1 MDVPVPDESSAHGAH
16 GGAMSE
22 QSGGGSSF
30 PPAKPLTATKPEAVV
45 SGERLRVP
53 SIVSPANAGERLW
66 GGRIRIVAEVGRGAM
81 AQVLRGTDLKLGRD
95 LALKVLPLPRSET
108 PRTVLARFAEEAQVT
123 AQLEHPNIVPVHNLG
138 VDPDG
143 RAYFSMKLIRGQ
155 SLESILEKRRQNDP
169 ETLERFG
176 LRRLLDVFLQ
186 VCQAI
191 EYAHARGVIHRDLKP
206 ANIMV
211 GDFGEVLVADW
222 GVAKLIEHADESRHV
237 VKAVSSIA
245 TDEAAET
252 PRPAGP
258 IDVKSIRAGQK
269 AWATQSGTVIGTPA
283 YMSPE
288 QATGAA
294 VDERTDVY
302 ALGVILYEILCGEV
316 PFDDEDPV
324 RTIARVL
331 TETPPRPS
339 QKNPSA
345 PRALEALALRL
356 LEKQAERRTITIP
369 QIRAHVQNYIEGIG
383 VDYRRASIGASLL
396 WIVAAVVLFAF
407 LVWYLTGR
415 SIASVLALGPP
426 AVLNAVGWFVLVV
439 ALGYPLWAEY
449 LNLQQARV
457 EHDRFREANP
467 LERFVARYL
476 AHRTF
481 SATVAP
487 LFQLGA
493 ILELVSLAVFQA
505 PIPEESLE
513 VMQKVSYQMRAEWAQ
528 ALIVVLVFMFAY
540 LVLLSTEVRFARKL
554 DRYDLLVGRPAWE
567 SLWPLFLVGVLLLSI
582 LMTAS
587 LDWVPEGSDPTWV
600 AFFREQV
607 IDPPL
612 NVFEIVKNMVFQG
625 TFLFGLVAASMLLAF
640 PFAEILAS
648 LRMAYYPTDE
658 AQVASHSSYFMRSLA
673 IFRVARANWLYG
685 GAMIGSLTA
694 ITVLTENSERPL
706 MAKVVDILGP
716 SLVGF
721 VGYWATRRYVRRF
734 LLHSPTVRRLV
745 EERVRRS
752 TRKVRE
758 ADLTQLE
765 LAPRRGLLLQLTV
778 PALCVVGYLL
788 WTGSGIH
795 QQAIRQLILP
805 DTKKDW
811 LIILPYAFLVPVL
824 LARDGVQE
832 WWLKR
837 VLARSEGTASPPPV
851 RQ

>member
-1 MDVPVPDESSAHGAH
+1 
-16 GGAMSE
+16 MSDR
-22 QSGGGSSF
+22 SDGGSSF
-30 PPAKPLTATKPEAVV
+30 PPAKTLNASAKAETIV

-53 SIVSPANAGERLW
+53 SIVPPSDAGERLW

-155 SLESILEKRRQNDP
+155 SLESILEKRQKNDP

-222 GVAKLIEHADESRHV
+222 GVAKLKDPGETSGRE
-237 VKAVSSIA
+237 VKAVDSGA
-245 TDEAAET
+245 LDEAGET
-252 PRPAGP
+252 PRGAVGV
-258 IDVKSIRAGQK
+258 DVKSIRAGQK
-269 AWATQSGTVIGTPA
+269 AWATQTGTVIGTPA

-288 QATGAA
+288 QASGAA

-302 ALGVILYEILCGEV
+302 SLGVILYEILCGEV
-316 PFDDEDPV
+316 PFDDEEAV
-324 RTIARVL
+324 RIITRVL
-331 TETPPRPS
+331 TEAPRRPS
-339 QKNPSA
+339 QKNPLA
-345 PRALEALALRL
+345 PLALEALALRL
-356 LEKQAERRTITIP
+356 LEKKPERRTITIP

-383 VDYRRASIGASLL
+383 VDYRPAPFAASLL
-396 WIVAAVVLFAF
+396 WIVTAVVLFAF

-439 ALGYPLWAEY
+439 ALGYPLWGEY
-449 LNLQQARV
+449 LSLQQRRV
-457 EHDRFREANP
+457 EHDRFREANR
-467 LERFVARYL
+467 LELFVARYL

-481 SATVAP
+481 SAAVAP
-487 LFQLGA
+487 VFQLGA
-493 ILELVSLAVFQA
+493 ILELVSLAIFQT
-505 PIPEESLE
+505 PIPQESLE
-513 VMQKVSYQMRAEWAQ
+513 LPQQVSYQLRAEWAQ
-528 ALIVVLVFMFAY
+528 ALIVVLLFMFAY

-554 DRYDLLVGRPAWE
+554 DRYDLLVRRPAWE
-567 SLWPLFLVGVLLLSI
+567 SLWPLFLIVVLLLGFV
-582 LMTAS
+582 MTGA
-587 LDWVPEGSDPTWV
+587 LDWVPDGSDTTWV

-607 IDPPL
+607 LAPPL
-612 NVFEIVKNMVFQG
+612 NVFEIAKNMVFQG
-625 TFLFGLVAASMLLAF
+625 TFLLGLVAAGLLLAF
-640 PFAEILAS
+640 PFAEVLAS
-648 LRMAYYPTDE
+648 LRMAYYPADE

-694 ITVLTENSERPL
+694 ITVLTESNERPL
-706 MAKVVDILGP
+706 VAKALDILGP

-721 VGYWATRRYVRRF
+721 LGYWATRRYVRTF
-734 LLHSPTVRRLV
+734 LQHAPTVRRLV
-745 EERVRRS
+745 EQGVRRA
-752 TRKVRE
+752 TRESRS
-758 ADLTQLE
+758 ADLAQLE
-765 LAPRRGLLLQLTV
+765 MAPRRWLLLQLTV
-778 PALCVVGYLL
+778 PVLCIAGYLA
-788 WTGSGIH
+788 WTGSGMH

-805 DTKKDW
+805 DTKKEW
-811 LIILPYAFLVPVL
+811 LLILPYAFLVPVL
-824 LARDGVQE
+824 LARDGVHKA
-832 WWLKR
+832 LLR
-837 VLARSEGTASPPPV
+837 RLTSLPAP
-851 RQ
+851 

>member
-1 MDVPVPDESSAHGAH
+1 
-16 GGAMSE
+16 MSD

-30 PPAKPLTATKPEAVV
+30 PPAKPLASGKPESVV

-53 SIVSPANAGERLW
+53 SIVSPANARERLW

-222 GVAKLIEHADESRHV
+222 GVAKLMERADSGHGA
-237 VKAVSSIA
+237 KAVSTVP
-245 TDEAAET
+245 TDEAGET
-252 PRPAGP
+252 PRPAAATV
-258 IDVKSIRAGQK
+258 DVRSIRAGKK
-269 AWATQSGTVIGTPA
+269 AWETQSGTVIGTPA

-316 PFDDEDPV
+316 PFDEEDPI
-324 RTIARVL
+324 RTMARVL
-331 TETPPRPS
+331 TEAPPRPT

-345 PRALEALALRL
+345 PLALEALALRL
-356 LEKQAERRTITIP
+356 LEKEPERRTVTIP

-383 VDYRRASIGASLL
+383 VEYRPASFGASLL

-449 LNLQQARV
+449 LWLQQSRAP
-457 EHDRFREANP
+457 HDRFRDANSQE
-467 LERFVARYL
+467 LFVARYL
-476 AHRTF
+476 GHRTF

-487 LFQLGA
+487 VFQLGA
-493 ILELVSLAVFQA
+493 ILELVSLVFQT
-505 PIPEESLE
+505 PIREEWLE
-513 VMQKVSYQMRAEWAQ
+513 LKQQVSYQMRAEWAQ

-554 DRYDLLVGRPAWE
+554 DRYDLLVRRPAWE
-567 SLWPLFLVGVLLLSI
+567 SLWPLFLVAVLLLSI
-582 LMTAS
+582 LMTAA
-587 LDWVPEGSDPTWV
+587 LDWVPEGSEATWG

-607 IDPPL
+607 MGPPL
-612 NVFEIVKNMVFQG
+612 NVFEIVKNLVFQG

-640 PFAEILAS
+640 PFAEVLAS
-648 LRMAYYPTDE
+648 LRMAYYPADE

-673 IFRVARANWLYG
+673 VFRVARANWLYG
-685 GAMIGSLTA
+685 GAMVGSLTA
-694 ITVLTENSERPL
+694 ITVLTESGERPL
-706 MAKVVDILGP
+706 VAKVLDILGP

-721 VGYWATRRYVRRF
+721 VGYWATRRYVRTF
-734 LLHSPTVRRLV
+734 LLHAPTVRRLV

-752 TRKVRE
+752 TLKVRE

-765 LAPRRGLLLQLTV
+765 LAPRRRLLLQLTV
-778 PALCVVGYLL
+778 PVLCVVGYLA

-811 LIILPYAFLVPVL
+811 LLILPYAFLVPVL
-824 LARDGVQE
+824 LARDGVHE

-837 VLARSEGTASPPPV
+837 VVARSPPAL
-851 RQ
+851 

>member
-1 MDVPVPDESSAHGAH
+1 
-16 GGAMSE
+16 MSD
-22 QSGGGSSF
+22 QSRGGSSF
-30 PPAKPLTATKPEAVV
+30 PPAKPLASGRAESVV

-53 SIVSPANAGERLW
+53 SIVSPASASERLW

-155 SLESILEKRRQNDP
+155 SLEDILEKRRQNDP

-176 LRRLLDVFLQ
+176 LRRLLDVFLH

-206 ANIMV
+206 DNIMV

-222 GVAKLIEHADESRHV
+222 GVAKLIEHADDSGHQA
-237 VKAVSSIA
+237 KAPGA
-245 TDEAAET
+245 GAWDEGGET
-252 PRPAGP
+252 PRGAALAV
-258 IDVKSIRAGQK
+258 DVTSIRAGQK
-269 AWATQSGTVIGTPA
+269 AWATQSGTVIGTPT

-288 QATGAA
+288 QASGAP

-316 PFDDEDPV
+316 PFDGDEAI
-324 RTIARVL
+324 RIITRVL
-331 TETPPRPS
+331 TEAPPRPS

-345 PRALEALALRL
+345 PLTLEALALRL
-356 LEKQAERRTITIP
+356 LEKNPERRTITIP
-369 QIRAHVQNYIEGIG
+369 QIRTHVQNYIEGIG
-383 VDYRRASIGASLL
+383 VDYRPASFGASVL

-449 LNLQQARV
+449 LGLQQRRV
-457 EHDRFREANP
+457 EHDRFGEANP
-467 LERFVARYL
+467 LELFVARYL

-481 SATVAP
+481 AATVAP
-487 LFQLGA
+487 IFQLGA
-493 ILELVSLAVFQA
+493 IVELVSLAVFQA
-505 PIPEESLE
+505 PIPQEWLE
-513 VMQKVSYQMRAEWAQ
+513 LKQQVSYQMRAEWAE
-528 ALIVVLVFMFAY
+528 ALLVVLVFMFAY
-540 LVLLSTEVRFARKL
+540 LVLMSTEVRFARKL
-554 DRYDLLVGRPAWE
+554 DRYDLLVGRPVWE

-582 LMTAS
+582 LMTAA
-587 LDWVPEGSDPTWV
+587 LDWVPDGSETTWV

-607 IDPPL
+607 LTPPL

-625 TFLFGLVAASMLLAF
+625 TFLLGLVAAALLLAF
-640 PFAEILAS
+640 PFAEVLAS
-648 LRMAYYPTDE
+648 LRMAYYPADE

-694 ITVLTENSERPL
+694 VTVLTENSERPL
-706 MAKVVDILGP
+706 VAKVLDILGP
-716 SLVGF
+716 SVVGLVG
-721 VGYWATRRYVRRF
+721 YLATRRYVRTF
-734 LLHSPTVRRLV
+734 LLHAPTVRRLV
-745 EERVRRS
+745 EERVRRA
-752 TRKVRE
+752 TRESRK
-758 ADLTQLE
+758 ADLAELE
-765 LAPRRGLLLQLTV
+765 RAPRRWVFLQLTV
-778 PALCVVGYLL
+778 PVLCVVGYLA

-811 LIILPYAFLVPVL
+811 LLILPYAFLVPVL
-824 LARDGVQE
+824 LARDGVHK

-837 VLARSEGTASPPPV
+837 ALARSQETLAKPSP
-851 RQ
+851 

>member
-1 MDVPVPDESSAHGAH
+1 
-16 GGAMSE
+16 MSD

-30 PPAKPLTATKPEAVV
+30 PPAKSLESGKPESVV

-138 VDPDG
+138 IDPDG

-155 SLESILEKRRQNDP
+155 SLEDILEKRRQNDP

-222 GVAKLIEHADESRHV
+222 GVAKLIEPSGDSKAEA
-237 VKAVSSIA
+237 KAVRTSM
-245 TDEAAET
+245 TDEIAET
-252 PRPAGP
+252 PRPAV
-258 IDVKSIRAGQK
+258 DVKSIRAGKK
-269 AWATQSGTVIGTPA
+269 AWETQSGTVIGTPS

-288 QATGAA
+288 QASGAA

-302 ALGVILYEILCGEV
+302 SLGVILYEILCGDV
-316 PFDDEDPV
+316 PFDDEEPI
-324 RTIARVL
+324 RILTRVL

-345 PRALEALALRL
+345 PLALEALALRL
-356 LEKQAERRTITIP
+356 LEKEPERRTITIP
-369 QIRAHVQNYIEGIG
+369 RIRAHVQNYIEGIG
-383 VDYRRASIGASLL
+383 VDYRPASFGASLL

-415 SIASVLALGPP
+415 SIASVLALSPP
-426 AVLNAVGWFVLVV
+426 AVLNAVGWFVLIV

-449 LNLQQARV
+449 LSLQQGRV

-505 PIPEESLE
+505 PIPGEWLE
-513 VMQKVSYQMRAEWAQ
+513 LKQQVSYQMRAEWAQ

-554 DRYDLLVGRPAWE
+554 DRYDLLVRRRAWE

-582 LMTAS
+582 LMTAA
-587 LDWVPEGSDPTWV
+587 LDWVPESADPTWA
-600 AFFREQV
+600 AFFREEV
-607 IDPPL
+607 LAPPL
-612 NVFEIVKNMVFQG
+612 NVFEIVKTMVFQG

-640 PFAEILAS
+640 PFAEVLAS
-648 LRMAYYPTDE
+648 LRMAYYPADE

-706 MAKVVDILGP
+706 MAKVLDILGP

-721 VGYWATRRYVRRF
+721 VGYWATRRYVRTF
-734 LLHSPTVRRLV
+734 LIHAPTVRRLV
-745 EERVRRS
+745 EERVRRAM
-752 TRKVRE
+752 RE
-758 ADLTQLE
+758 SRMADLDQLE
-765 LAPRRGLLLQLTV
+765 LAPRQWRLLQLTV
-778 PALCVVGYLL
+778 PVLCVMGYLA

-795 QQAIRQLILP
+795 QQALRQLILP

-811 LIILPYAFLVPVL
+811 LLILPYAFLVPVL
-824 LARDGVQE
+824 LARDGVHE

-837 VLARSEGTASPPPV
+837 ALARSKETVATPSP
-851 RQ
+851 